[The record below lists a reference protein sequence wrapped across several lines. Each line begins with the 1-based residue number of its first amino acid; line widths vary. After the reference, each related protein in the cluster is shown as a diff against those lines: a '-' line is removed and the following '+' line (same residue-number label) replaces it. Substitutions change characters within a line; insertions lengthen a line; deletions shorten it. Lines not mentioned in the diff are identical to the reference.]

1 MASGG
6 HRIQGEHYHN
16 QDIHLTVACL
26 RARKSQLSPRDAY
39 YQQVQPERC
48 LLNPLDR
55 KLHGMPKIN
64 ESSPCSSKYNNV
76 KCSIQE
82 DKRELKRRLQYV
94 QRCEADAEI
103 ERQKRAE
110 KWRQLVMKEEKEE
123 RERKRNIESLQ
134 KLIKR
139 EMQRA
144 HPRYHT
150 DVYSSHSSTHIPT
163 SHKDSKKIP
172 RCPSATD
179 ITESKVAADAL
190 CNEQEASD
198 TFEQPE
204 RMSHAIPSPAD
215 LQEACNN
222 DVEKLLPL
230 HRKVHVELKEAD
242 AMKKSTTK
250 QPTVETNSKEQTAP
264 TDHVDRVA
272 NDNAAAIDKV
282 ELATTAEVQDAAL
295 VLTEDDESK
304 TDHCPTESEDSA
316 VNRDYAEQLHTVLPD
331 SEASTHEQLS
341 IIEPPVK
348 DTVAAL
354 ITQPAAHK
362 SGATPTVLQLT
373 TELQIQHTDDA
384 VITHPEATPTVELTT
399 DVTETQQCYSTKELQ
414 TQDTDVASVVSMTQ
428 PTATQDS
435 ESTIQFTTDSDTKSG
450 PYDTKFWYHLCNT
463 DGINKTPESMSTVF
477 ICCHSEY
484 SCVILYLLLYS

>member
-6 HRIQGEHYHN
+6 HRFMLQGEHYQN
-16 QDIHLTVACL
+16 KDIHRTVACL
-26 RARKSQLSPRDAY
+26 RARSSQLSLKDVCY
-39 YQQVQPERC
+39 EHQLQSQ
-48 LLNPLDR
+48 DR
-55 KLHGMPKIN
+55 RAHDIAKYSKPSMY
-64 ESSPCSSKYNNV
+64 SDKYNHMRHR
-76 KCSIQE
+76 IQE
-82 DKRELKRRLQYV
+82 DKDKLKRRLQYV

-110 KWRQLVMKEEKEE
+110 KWWQLVMKEE

-139 EMQRA
+139 EMQQA
-144 HPRYHT
+144 HRRYHT

-179 ITESKVAADAL
+179 ITESEVAADAL
-190 CNEQEASD
+190 CNVQEASH

-222 DVEKLLPL
+222 DVEKLLPP
-230 HRKVHVELKEAD
+230 HRKDHAELKEAD
-242 AMKKSTTK
+242 AMNKSTTE
-250 QPTVETNSKEQTAP
+250 QPTVETNSKEQRAP
-264 TDHVDRVA
+264 TDVDIVA
-272 NDNAAAIDKV
+272 NDNAAGVDKV
-282 ELATTAEVQDAAL
+282 ELATTAEVQDVAL

-331 SEASTHEQLS
+331 AEASTHEQLS
-341 IIEPPVK
+341 ITEPPVQ
-348 DTVAAL
+348 DTVVAL
-354 ITQPAAHK
+354 IIQPAAHK
-362 SGATPTVLQLT
+362 SDATPTVQLT

-384 VITHPEATPTVELTT
+384 VIRPGVNEESKAIPTVELTT
-399 DVTETQQCYSTKELQ
+399 DVTKTQQCYSTKELQ
-414 TQDTDVASVVSMTQ
+414 TQDTDVDSVVSMTQ

-435 ESTIQFTTDSDTKSG
+435 ESTIQFTTDSDTRSG

-463 DGINKTPESMSTVF
+463 DGINKTPESTSTVF

-484 SCVILYLLLYS
+484 SFVILYLLLYS